1 MSMLDYISINIPGGL
16 IESAFI
22 STKKLC
28 NIDVDIVS
36 LTSQKKKNIIEIK
49 ERERVKLKELSKLII
64 LIKYF
69 ILKLANCKF

>member
-1 MSMLDYISINIPGGL
+1 MSMLDYISINIPSGL

-22 STKKLC
+22 STKLR

-36 LTSQKKKNIIEIK
+36 LTSRKKKNIIEIK

>member
-1 MSMLDYISINIPGGL
+1 MSMLDYISINIPSGL

-36 LTSQKKKNIIEIK
+36 LTSQKKKNIVEI
-49 ERERVKLKELSKLII
+49 
-64 LIKYF
+64 
-69 ILKLANCKF
+69 